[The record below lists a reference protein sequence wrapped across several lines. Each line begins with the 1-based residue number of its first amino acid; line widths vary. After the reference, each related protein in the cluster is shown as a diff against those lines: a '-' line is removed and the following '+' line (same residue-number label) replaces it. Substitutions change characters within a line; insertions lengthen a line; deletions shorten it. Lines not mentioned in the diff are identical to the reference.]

1 MSWLLRIS
9 RPFAV
14 AAHDLDLVR
23 LHRLTR
29 VLHLESDVLYQ
40 EGPDLVAETVRIK
53 MTLCP
58 VSLATSLPLIPHQG
72 PYTLNVNLAF
82 TLSANTSVMLRSKFA
97 RIFIASWGSMRR
109 SLIKSSRVSVSAMPM
124 LKVSQSVHGSKQACR
139 AKAQYLLRR

>member
-14 AAHDLDLVR
+14 TAHDLHLVR

-40 EGPDLVAETVRIK
+40 EGPDLVAETVGIK

-58 VSLATSLPLIPHQG
+58 VSIATSLPHQG

-124 LKVSQSVHGSKQACR
+124 LKVSQSVHGSKPACR